1 MEQNL
6 QSGLQHAHYVQ
17 FSSLGSLDEK
27 WMDEFASS
35 VQAGSTFGK
44 EKLGSGPVQII
55 WPTVEDIRSSIE
67 VLTEHAMS
75 SKLLKPFSLQS
86 QILMQVLNV

>member
-1 MEQNL
+1 MP
-6 QSGLQHAHYVQ
+6 HRVQ

-44 EKLGSGPVQII
+44 EKLGPGPVQII
-55 WPTVEDIRSSIE
+55 WPTVEDIRCSIE
-67 VLTEHAMS
+67 VLTECSMS
-75 SKLLKPFSLQS
+75 FKLIAPHSRFFSSGSKRVESDD
-86 QILMQVLNV
+86 